1 MSGIGGTGVVTV
13 SQVIGTAAMLD
24 GLHVRGLDQT
34 GLSQKAGPVVSDLR
48 ISSAEPSASNKA
60 TIGGVD
66 CELAFDLLVA
76 SGDAHLIGVSPDRTV
91 VVGSTSVTPTGT
103 MVQHPDMA
111 YPDLSVLRGRLDAS
125 SREDVNRYADAAR
138 IDSGLFG
145 DATTANVF
153 VLGVAVQIGA
163 LPVRPESIETAIEL
177 NGVAVARNRA
187 AFRWGR
193 RWAVDPAQVEE
204 AAGLSPAAAAETADE
219 STDALIERLAA
230 ELVAYQG
237 KDLAV
242 RFRGVVERAR
252 TAERAVSPDGD
263 DFTRAVAENLFKV
276 MAYKD
281 EYEVARLL
289 LRPEARASAEAVA
302 GPGARVVW
310 HLHPPALRSMGLRR
324 KLHLGR
330 WARPALVA
338 LRSGR
343 RVRGTLADPLRWS
356 TVRRT
361 ERAMVGEY
369 LAAVDRLIAGLD
381 AEHLAA
387 AVEIAGMPQ
396 QVRGY
401 EHLKME
407 RAAVYRTALARRLD
421 EYDDR

>member
-1 MSGIGGTGVVTV
+1 
-13 SQVIGTAAMLD
+13 
-24 GLHVRGLDQT
+24 
-34 GLSQKAGPVVSDLR
+34 
-48 ISSAEPSASNKA
+48 
-60 TIGGVD
+60 
-66 CELAFDLLVA
+66 
-76 SGDAHLIGVSPDRTV
+76 
-91 VVGSTSVTPTGT
+91 
-103 MVQHPDMA
+103 
-111 YPDLSVLRGRLDAS
+111 
-125 SREDVNRYADAAR
+125 
-138 IDSGLFG
+138 
-145 DATTANVF
+145 
-153 VLGVAVQIGA
+153 VQIGA
-163 LPVRPESIETAIEL
+163 LSVRPESIETAIEL

-193 RWAVDPAQVEE
+193 RWAVDPVAVED
-204 AAGLSPAAAAETADE
+204 AAGLTNASPTAMEDE
-219 STDALIERLAA
+219 SPDELIDRLAN
-230 ELVAYQG
+230 ELVAYQSSA
-237 KDLAV
+237 LAG
-242 RFRGVVERAR
+242 RFRSAVERAR

-289 LRPEARASAEAVA
+289 LRPEAREAAETVS

-324 KLHLGR
+324 KLRLGS
-330 WARPALVA
+330 WARPALVV
-338 LRSGR
+338 LRLAR
-343 RVRGTLADPLRWS
+343 RMRGTLADPLRWS

-387 AVEIAGMPQ
+387 AVEIAEMPQ

-407 RAAVYRTALARRLD
+407 RAAAYRTALARRLD
-421 EYDDR
+421 EYARR